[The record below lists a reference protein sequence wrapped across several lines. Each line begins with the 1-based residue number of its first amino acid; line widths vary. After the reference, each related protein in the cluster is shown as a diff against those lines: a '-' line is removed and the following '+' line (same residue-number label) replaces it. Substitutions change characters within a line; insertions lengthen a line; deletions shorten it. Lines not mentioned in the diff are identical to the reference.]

1 MKSRIVRI
9 GNSQGVRIPKPLLE
23 QSGLSDEVEIEA
35 HEGTIII
42 RRATKRRRG
51 WSAAFA
57 RMAEAGDD
65 SLLDAEATQLEED
78 FARKLDR
85 AAERSGKTRSE
96 VMREALRR
104 HLAVM
109 QFEQLRE
116 RVMPFAEA
124 QGLLTDEDVERAVS

>member
-65 SLLDAEATQLEED
+65 SSLDAEATLDED

-85 AAERSGKTRSE
+85 AAERLGKTRSE